1 MQCMTTPKV
10 TVIIPVYNTER
21 LLDRCLESVVRQSL
35 SDIEIICVDDGSTD
49 GSPALLDSWAERDAR
64 IRVIHQTNGRQGKA
78 RNAAL
83 RIARGEYVGMIDSDD
98 YIPEEYFERLYSAAT
113 EADADV
119 AICGIVKQK
128 PVGERV
134 VIAFDRVE
142 VVRDA
147 DAKLRVCHCPPE
159 FHPVN
164 KLYRRAMLERL
175 GLRFKEG
182 VPYEDVMFVTRAI
195 VECDRVVTVPNVH
208 YYYVL
213 NPSSTVKSRQTATK
227 QAQKYEA
234 HRDMVEY
241 VEAKGLRI
249 PSRYR
254 NITVRYGSLCGI
266 TLWKVKECG
275 KRRTLRLFDIL
286 PVWMWQR
293 R

>member
-1 MQCMTTPKV
+1 MTTPKV

-83 RIARGEYVGMIDSDD
+83 RVARGEYVSMIDSDD

>member
-49 GSPALLDSWAERDAR
+49 GSLALLDSWAERDAR

-83 RIARGEYVGMIDSDD
+83 RVARGEYVGMIDSDD

-113 EADADV
+113 EANADV

-142 VVRDA
+142 VVSDA

-164 KLYRRAMLERL
+164 KLYRSAMLERL

-195 VECDRVVTVPNVH
+195 VECDRAVTVPIVH

-293 R
+293 

>member
-1 MQCMTTPKV
+1 MTTPKV

-83 RIARGEYVGMIDSDD
+83 RVARGEYVGMIDSDD

-164 KLYRRAMLERL
+164 KLYRRAMLERF

>member
-1 MQCMTTPKV
+1 MTTPKV

-83 RIARGEYVGMIDSDD
+83 RVARGEYVGMIDSDD

-113 EADADV
+113 EANADV

-142 VVRDA
+142 VVSDA

-164 KLYRRAMLERL
+164 KLYRSAMLERL

-195 VECDRVVTVPNVH
+195 VECDRVVTVPNVY

-293 R
+293 

>member
-1 MQCMTTPKV
+1 MTTPKV

-21 LLDRCLESVVRQSL
+21 LLNRCLESVVRQSL

-83 RIARGEYVGMIDSDD
+83 RVARGEYVGMIDSDD

-142 VVRDA
+142 VVSDA

-275 KRRTLRLFDIL
+275 KCRTLRLFDIL

>member
-1 MQCMTTPKV
+1 MTTPKV

-21 LLDRCLESVVRQSL
+21 LLNRCLESVVRQSL

-83 RIARGEYVGMIDSDD
+83 RVARGEYVGMIDSDD

-142 VVRDA
+142 VVSDA

>member
-1 MQCMTTPKV
+1 MTTPKV

-83 RIARGEYVGMIDSDD
+83 RVARGEYVGMIDSDD

>member
-1 MQCMTTPKV
+1 MTTPKV

-83 RIARGEYVGMIDSDD
+83 RVARGEYVGMIDSDD

-113 EADADV
+113 EANADV

-142 VVRDA
+142 VVSDA

-164 KLYRRAMLERL
+164 KLYRSAMLERL

-195 VECDRVVTVPNVH
+195 VECDRAVTVPIVH

-293 R
+293 

>member
-1 MQCMTTPKV
+1 MTTPKV

-21 LLDRCLESVVRQSL
+21 LLNRCLESVVRQSL

-83 RIARGEYVGMIDSDD
+83 RVARGEYVGMIDSDD

-241 VEAKGLRI
+241 VEAKGLRM

-254 NITVRYGSLCGI
+254 NITVRYGSFGGI